1 MQIVMES
8 GQFSN
13 SGDQFEFDLMTLPI
27 EVCLKILKYVEN
39 QAQLIKQ
46 AELDSLKATQARGEM
61 AGVSQSSHL
70 QQHRQTMSD

>member
-1 MQIVMES
+1 MES

-39 QAQLIKQ
+39 QAQIIQ
-46 AELDSLKATQARGEM
+46 
-61 AGVSQSSHL
+61 
-70 QQHRQTMSD
+70 